1 MTEDA
6 PSPTSARRTPQREVI
21 WKTITHAKRPLS
33 PQEIL
38 DRAQRELPSIS
49 LATVYRA
56 LKALA
61 DEGAIIAVELPGE
74 SARYERADI
83 GHHHHF
89 HCRACGRAFDLPGCP
104 VKLRDFV
111 PPGFVAESHDL
122 TVQGLCPDCSS
133 AG

>member
-1 MTEDA
+1 M
-6 PSPTSARRTPQREVI
+6 I
-21 WKTITHAKRPLS
+21 WNAISDAKRPLS

-38 DRAQRELPSIS
+38 ARAQRELPSVS

-56 LKALA
+56 LRALTK
-61 DEGAIIAVELPGE
+61 DGSITAVDLPGE

-104 VKLRDFV
+104 VRLKDFV
-111 PPGFVAESHDL
+111 PPGFVAEAHDL
-122 TVQGLCPDCSS
+122 TVQGMCPDCAHSEQ
-133 AG
+133 A